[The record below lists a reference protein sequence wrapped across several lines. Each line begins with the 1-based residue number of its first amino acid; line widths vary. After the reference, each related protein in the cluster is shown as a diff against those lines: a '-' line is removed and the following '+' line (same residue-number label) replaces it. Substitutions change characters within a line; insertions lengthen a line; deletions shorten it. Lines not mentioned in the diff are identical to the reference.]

1 MDVPFSNKFLMPC
14 CVGCSADDDYDDF
27 GQKNFFAS
35 KMLVWCKIMKILQ
48 NLTFLM
54 ESQYIF
60 AHFCQKS
67 LIQKSGF
74 RLPKHWWNLIGKW
87 GVSFP
92 GRVGGCSVQFE
103 NSFVYKQ
110 AASQIL
116 LSSSP
121 ASGERRG
128 GEGCSLPATHQ
139 NGRSTIS
146 NISGNSWDLSSP
158 ILRVIGNFTV
168 QWARRSTPPYW
179 DRLYRPHC
187 KPQDCGKTAFSSS
200 TSR

>member
-14 CVGCSADDDYDDF
+14 CVGCSTDDDYDDF
-27 GQKNFFAS
+27 GPKFFLAFKMAFWCQKVKKSQKVKFS
-35 KMLVWCKIMKILQ
+35 
-48 NLTFLM
+48 M

-103 NSFVYKQ
+103 
-110 AASQIL
+110 IL
-116 LSSSP
+116 LYIYKLHLRFCSVARRPP
-121 ASGERRG
+121 ASEEVGRVARFQPPTKMVVAQFRIFRG
-128 GEGCSLPATHQ
+128 
-139 NGRSTIS
+139 
-146 NISGNSWDLSSP
+146 
-158 ILRVIGNFTV
+158 
-168 QWARRSTPPYW
+168 
-179 DRLYRPHC
+179 
-187 KPQDCGKTAFSSS
+187 TAGTFLAPF
-200 TSR
+200 

>member
-1 MDVPFSNKFLMPC
+1 MRFHQCFGSPISDFWMRLIWQKWAKMYWDSIENFKFCKFFIILNQISILEP
-14 CVGCSADDDYDDF
+14 
-27 GQKNFFAS
+27 NFFLAF
-35 KMLVWCKIMKILQ
+35 KMAFWCQKVKKSQ
-48 NLTFLM
+48 KVKFSM
-54 ESQYIF
+54 EYQYIF

-103 NSFVYKQ
+103 NSFVYIQ

-146 NISGNSWDLSSP
+146 NISGNSWDLQSH
-158 ILRVIGNFTV
+158 ILWVIGNFTL
-168 QWARRSTPPYW
+168 Q
-179 DRLYRPHC
+179 
-187 KPQDCGKTAFSSS
+187 
-200 TSR
+200 

>member
-27 GQKNFFAS
+27 GPKFFLAFKMAFWCQKVKKSQKVKFS
-35 KMLVWCKIMKILQ
+35 
-48 NLTFLM
+48 M

-139 NGRSTIS
+139 NGRSTGCTGVVTGAKFAQ
-146 NISGNSWDLSSP
+146 NIMIQRDKM
-158 ILRVIGNFTV
+158 
-168 QWARRSTPPYW
+168 
-179 DRLYRPHC
+179 LYSLYNYIMPM
-187 KPQDCGKTAFSSS
+187 
-200 TSR
+200 

>member
-1 MDVPFSNKFLMPC
+1 MDVPFSNKFQMPC

-27 GQKNFFAS
+27 EQKIVFGS

-48 NLTFLM
+48 NLKLLM

-103 NSFVYKQ
+103 NSFVYIQ

-128 GEGCSLPATHQ
+128 GEGCSLPAAHQ

-158 ILRVIGNFTV
+158 ILWVIGNFTL
-168 QWARRSTPPYW
+168 Q
-179 DRLYRPHC
+179 
-187 KPQDCGKTAFSSS
+187 
-200 TSR
+200 